1 VYMIC
6 KIKNKGS
13 VFIVA
18 IFVIAML
25 STVVIGMLKI
35 NSGEIQLVYN
45 QIFATQ
51 ALAVA
56 DAGLN
61 AALAE
66 IRDDPL
72 WNTGFV
78 DEPVDPSPHFAGGQ
92 YTVDVNDSNIKVT
105 ASVNSWHSYAATV
118 EVDITVGADDPHI
131 IRIDSY
137 RTNEPSGGG

>member
-1 VYMIC
+1 MNC
-6 KIKNKGS
+6 KFKNKGS
-13 VFIVA
+13 VFVVA

-25 STVVIGMLKI
+25 STLVIGMLKI
-35 NSGEIQLVYN
+35 NSGEIQLVHN

-61 AALAE
+61 ATLAE

-72 WNTGFV
+72 WDTGFV
-78 DEPVDPSPHFAGGQ
+78 DEPVDSSPHFAGGQ
-92 YTVDVNDSNIKVT
+92 YTVEVNGNNIKVT
-105 ASVNSWHSYAATV
+105 ASVNSWHSYTAIV
-118 EVDITVGADDPHI
+118 EVDVTISADHPHI
-131 IRIDSY
+131 IRIDHY